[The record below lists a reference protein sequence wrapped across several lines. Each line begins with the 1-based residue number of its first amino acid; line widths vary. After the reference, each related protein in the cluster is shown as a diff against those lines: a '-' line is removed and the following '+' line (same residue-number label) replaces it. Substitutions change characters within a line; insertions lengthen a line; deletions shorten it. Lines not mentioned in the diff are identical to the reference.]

1 MKSFHSISAG
11 LITASIAISVNAAF
25 SDLLGN
31 ALHAAL
37 RPLLFTLMMASCC
50 LAMLLVAGNSRLKLA
65 IPGLDEPAMVIL
77 SALVTASSLHL
88 LSRPWSTGQVLS
100 TLLCINALTALLTGA
115 AFLLAAR
122 LRAGQL
128 ARCLP
133 YPVLAAFMA
142 SSGLL
147 LIVFGLSIAAGHSLS
162 LTQPASWQLDG
173 AQATQ
178 LGWGGLWRAA
188 VAVHA
193 QDGSPRHPDCTVAP
207 GLPVRADVS
216 HSRPAAI
223 RHPVAQP
230 GTALWPEVLAAL
242 PLPWPPR

>member
-1 MKSFHSISAG
+1 MTQAPTGSE
-11 LITASIAISVNAAF
+11 
-25 SDLLGN
+25 
-31 ALHAAL
+31 HAERFTLL

-50 LAMLLVAGNSRLKLA
+50 LAMLLLAGNSRLKLA

-88 LSRPWSTGQVLS
+88 LGQPWSTGQVLS

-162 LTQPASWQLDG
+162 LTQQGSGNRLALRQAGGGNAAALIQAGSDNSISAAQGGNGQLRIE
-173 AQATQ
+173 QS
-178 LGWGGLWRAA
+178 
-188 VAVHA
+188 
-193 QDGSPRHPDCTVAP
+193 GSRIT
-207 GLPVRADVS
+207 ADVTQGANA
-216 HSRPAAI
+216 PPLTI
-223 RHPVAQP
+223 RQTGG
-230 GTALWPEVLAAL
+230 GTYAKVLQY
-242 PLPWPPR
+242 

>member
-31 ALHAAL
+31 ALHATAL

-88 LSRPWSTGQVLS
+88 LNRPWSTGQVLS

-178 LGWGGLWRAA
+178 LGWGW
-188 VAVHA
+188 
-193 QDGSPRHPDCTVAP
+193 
-207 GLPVRADVS
+207 
-216 HSRPAAI
+216 
-223 RHPVAQP
+223 
-230 GTALWPEVLAAL
+230 ALACCCCCACARWIT
-242 PLPWPPR
+242 PPP